1 MFVLQKTFKLLAF
14 QYFDFEGYSRN
25 KRVVSLKFGIYVFVH
40 YQMLDMCINART
52 MVTKIV
58 THQYETK
65 TALFGVLISSAVNRE
80 IGSNQRQQNW
90 YLVPSIL
97 STQH

>member
-1 MFVLQKTFKLLAF
+1 
-14 QYFDFEGYSRN
+14 
-25 KRVVSLKFGIYVFVH
+25 
-40 YQMLDMCINART
+40 
-52 MVTKIV
+52 MVKKDV

-65 TALFGVLISSAVNRE
+65 TTLFGVLISSAVNRG

-90 YLVPSIL
+90 YLVPSML